1 MTAIAKALL
10 NTIPSISFDV
20 ENFEAIALFCGTGLL
35 VSLCLAFSGL
45 EINYG
50 MF

>member
-10 NTIPSISFDV
+10 NAIPAISFDV
-20 ENFEAIALFCGTGLL
+20 ENFEAIALFCGAGLL

-45 EINYG
+45 EVNYG

>member
-45 EINYG
+45 EMNYG

>member
-35 VSLCLAFSGL
+35 ISLCLAFSGL
-45 EINYG
+45 EMNYG

>member
-10 NTIPSISFDV
+10 NTLPAISFDV
-20 ENFEAIALFCGTGLL
+20 ENFEAITLFCGIGLL
-35 VSLCLAFSGL
+35 ISLVLAFAGVQMD
-45 EINYG
+45 YG